1 MGFYNE
7 ASILIQD
14 YEGWTTD
21 ELMNVWALSDD
32 PVERYAASRVV
43 RHRAADM
50 IELQAGLRE
59 YGEENPDK
67 AVRLQ

>member
-1 MGFYNE
+1 MGRMKD
-7 ASILIQD
+7 AAVLIQD
-14 YEGWTTD
+14 YEGWTTN
-21 ELMNVWALSDD
+21 ELVNVWAMSDD

-50 IELQAGLRE
+50 IELQAGLSE
-59 YGEENPDK
+59 YGEEHPGK

>member
-1 MGFYNE
+1 MGMMNE

-21 ELMNVWALSDD
+21 ELVHAWAMSDD
-32 PVERYAASRVV
+32 PVERYAAEHVV

-50 IELQAGLRE
+50 IDLRMKLRE
-59 YGEENPDK
+59 YGEEHPDK
-67 AVRLQ
+67 MTRM

>member
-1 MGFYNE
+1 MGKMKDS
-7 ASILIQD
+7 AILIQD

-32 PVERYAASRVV
+32 PVERYAASHVV

-59 YGEENPDK
+59 YGEEHPEAMK
-67 AVRLQ
+67 RV

>member
-1 MGFYNE
+1 MGKMKD

-21 ELMNVWALSDD
+21 ELVNVWALSDD
-32 PVERYAASRVV
+32 PVERYAASHVV
-43 RHRAADM
+43 RRRAADM
-50 IELQAGLRE
+50 IELQMSLRE
-59 YGEENPDK
+59 YGEEHPDK